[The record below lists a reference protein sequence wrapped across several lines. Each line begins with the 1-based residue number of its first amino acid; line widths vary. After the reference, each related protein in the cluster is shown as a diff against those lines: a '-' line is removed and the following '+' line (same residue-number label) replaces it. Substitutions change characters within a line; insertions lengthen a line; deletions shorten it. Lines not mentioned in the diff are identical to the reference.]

1 KVIEAHNVKFYEE
14 QPDVVMVPRSI
25 SEVKSKEAQT
35 GPEISSATTKS
46 NRRIIPL
53 TPEVKGSPSLFN
65 EEVDADSDWIAEDEE
80 IQPVPTLAVPLVLDA
95 REPAPM
101 NLSNQQCQEVVIS
114 TPRGQFK
121 AQVPLDQTT
130 QITLPRELRPGKN
143 SSFVPKILFNRLR
156 SGHPT

>member
-1 KVIEAHNVKFYEE
+1 
-14 QPDVVMVPRSI
+14 MVPRNI

-35 GPEISSATTKS
+35 CPEISSATTKS

-53 TPEVKGSPSLFN
+53 TPEVNCSPPLFN

-80 IQPVPTLAVPLVLDA
+80 IQPVPTRTAPLVLDA
-95 REPAPM
+95 PEPAPM
-101 NLSNQQCQEVVIS
+101 NLRNQQCQEVVIS

-130 QITLPRELRPGKN
+130 QIKLP
-143 SSFVPKILFNRLR
+143 
-156 SGHPT
+156 